1 MRFAGLM
8 LLVMAAAA
16 AQEWPQFGGPSRT
29 FTVQASIA
37 PDWAATGPKKLWSR
51 PLGEGYSSIV
61 TDGDTIFTM
70 YRRGTNEVV
79 IAMDAKTGATRW
91 EYAYDAAFKPDMGM
105 ENGSG
110 PHSTPL
116 VSGDHVYTIGILARL
131 HALNKKTG
139 KLVWTKDLYK
149 DFPGSTFMGRGY
161 SSSPMAYK
169 NSIIVMLGG
178 SNHAV
183 TALNPKDGSSIW
195 YKQTFSNS
203 GSSPAVINVNG
214 QDQLVCFFGN
224 EVVGMDPTNGEL
236 LWSHPHKTNWGL
248 NISIP
253 VWGPDNIL
261 FISSA
266 YNGGSKALQLSQM
279 GGKTTVK
286 QLWSSNRMRLHHG
299 NAIRIGDTVYGSSG
313 DFGPAPLTAIDVKSG
328 NVLWQDRAFKK
339 ANLIYTGQ
347 KLLVLDE
354 DGILALASVSP
365 ERLQVD
371 ARFELLQSNAWTAP
385 ALAGNRLFVRDR
397 HTITAI
403 DLL

>member
-8 LLVMAAAA
+8 LLVMAAATG
-16 AQEWPQFGGPSRT
+16 QEWPQFGGPNRT
-29 FTVQASIA
+29 FMVQASIA
-37 PDWAATGPKKLWSR
+37 TDWPATGPKKLWAR

-61 TDGDTIFTM
+61 TDGDMIFTM
-70 YRRGTNEVV
+70 YRRGTSEVV
-79 IAMDAKTGATRW
+79 IAMDAKTGDTRW

-105 ENGSG
+105 ENGAG

-116 VSGDHVYTIGILARL
+116 VSGDQVYTIGILARL

-139 KLVWTKDLYK
+139 ELVWTKDLYK

-178 SNHAV
+178 PNHAV

-224 EVVGMDPTNGEL
+224 EVVGMDPANGEL

-266 YNGGSKALQLSQM
+266 YNGGSKALQLSQS
-279 GGKTTVK
+279 GGNTTVK

-299 NAIRIGDTVYGSSG
+299 NAIRIGNTIYGSSG

-371 ARFELLQSNAWTAP
+371 ARLELLRNNAWTAP
-385 ALAGNRLFVRDR
+385 ALAGTRLFLRDR
-397 HTITAI
+397 HTITAL
-403 DLL
+403 DLR